1 MARGAARK
9 VATTLI
15 PALAWGWAGC
25 GPAPAD
31 PGHSRTATVR
41 LATGPF
47 LQVAPQERAASVV
60 AGVTLTVTS
69 RDGTSTQAAPLGTEN
84 PEAEFQ
90 VTVPEGEALFQASV
104 TSNTGVLLY
113 EGSVEVL
120 VDRDGFQVEIPV
132 MAMAPVLVVEPAAL
146 PVSPAGVSPG
156 AGVFI
161 LRNRGLD
168 RVQWRVVAV
177 SPLLDSCALAPCLGI
192 SPGAGAVTAEGT
204 GDTRTGT
211 GFLRVE
217 PLTTPARAYSIRLET
232 DEGTVDLVVDA
243 AAAGTLEA
251 RVTQS
256 SFTGGAGPPVP
267 GNQVRLRACSG
278 GQEGAPGS
286 CIPDASVPI
295 SLRATDGDGVARF
308 SGLPAGLW
316 ELQPDPTGWQSLQP
330 LRATVA
336 LAPGGLVSALFLAT
350 PIQSPPIPATNAH
363 EQSGQASPAQEQ
375 SGQASP
381 MQAPPPS

>member
-1 MARGAARK
+1 MARGTAGQ

-15 PALAWGWAGC
+15 PALAWVWAGC

-41 LATGPF
+41 LEADPL
-47 LQVAPQERAASVV
+47 LQVGTQERAASVV

-69 RDGTSTQAAPLGTEN
+69 RDGTSTQAAPLGTEH

-90 VTVPEGEALFQASV
+90 VTVPQGEARFQAAV
-104 TSNTGVLLY
+104 TSNTGVVLY
-113 EGSVEVL
+113 EGSREVL
-120 VDRDGFQVEIPV
+120 VDRDGFQVEIPLI
-132 MAMAPVLVVEPAAL
+132 AMAPVLVVVPASL
-146 PVSPAGVSPG
+146 PVSPAGVPPG
-156 AGVFI
+156 PGVFI

-168 RVQWRVVAV
+168 RVQWRVAAV

-192 SPGAGAVTAEGT
+192 SPGAGAVTADDT

-217 PLTTPARAYSIRLET
+217 PLTTPARAYAVRLET
-232 DEGTVDLVVDA
+232 EEGTVDLVVDA
-243 AAAGTLEA
+243 AAAGTVEA
-251 RVTQS
+251 RVAQP

-267 GNQVRLRACSG
+267 DNQVRLKACSDG
-278 GQEGAPGS
+278 REGAPGF
-286 CIPDASVPI
+286 CIPDESVPI
-295 SLRATDGDGVARF
+295 SLGATDSDGIARF

-330 LRATVA
+330 LRATVS
-336 LAPGGLVSALFLAT
+336 LAPGGFVSALFLAT
-350 PIQSPPIPATNAH
+350 PIQSPPVPAPPAP
-363 EQSGQASPAQEQ
+363 EGAGQASPVEVL
-375 SGQASP
+375 
-381 MQAPPPS
+381 PPS